1 MMEWNRSWGW
11 PFLEQPSH
19 GSASVP
25 NTGAPSG
32 QCQGLPEPW
41 RVAGVSVQQE
51 SHLLQLPEHAGF
63 THQVAAPRTRWQHH
77 PPSSGDVAQAISSWP
92 WDAVAVRVLLT
103 VDNIVFLN
111 SVFCIS
117 SATYRKYLIL
127 SSYLYGGGRLCTY
140 CSATLALYFSSNCQK
155 LEQIHWQY
163 SCFCSELQ
171 SWLFMLLNHMVFLV
185 RNHSCKIDFSSSHF
199 FMMLPLNFA
208 HYILVYYFK

>member
-1 MMEWNRSWGW
+1 MAQHLCQTQALLLASAKGSRNLGGW
-11 PFLEQPSH
+11 LV
-19 GSASVP
+19 SASSRRA
-25 NTGAPSG
+25 TCCRYPSTLAS
-32 QCQGLPEPW
+32 C
-41 RVAGVSVQQE
+41 
-51 SHLLQLPEHAGF
+51 
-63 THQVAAPRTRWQHH
+63 TRWQHH
-77 PPSSGDVAQAISSWP
+77 PPSSGDVAQATSSWP

-103 VDNIVFLN
+103 VDNVVFLN

-117 SATYRKYLIL
+117 SATCPKYLIL

-140 CSATLALYFSSNCQK
+140 CSATLALYFPSNCQK

-185 RNHSCKIDFSSSHF
+185 RNHGCKIDFSSSHF